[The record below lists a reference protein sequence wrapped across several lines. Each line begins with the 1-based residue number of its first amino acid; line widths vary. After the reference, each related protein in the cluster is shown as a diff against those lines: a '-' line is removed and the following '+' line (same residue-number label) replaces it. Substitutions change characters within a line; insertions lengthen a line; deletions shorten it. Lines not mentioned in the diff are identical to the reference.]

1 MSASLAEPDRAA
13 SLIARARWHWR
24 NNPKLELWLAWW
36 TMVVFYQIF
45 GIVFVLMTRVMPP
58 PKPWWEPERIAQWF
72 ADTHH
77 GLVWG
82 FGIIFLISFMAPACN
97 ALIGYSMRRMSVS
110 PVFAYS
116 YIAIYSVS
124 AIPGMLLAALFLT
137 VGALRPDRDP
147 VVLSWLYDAAFMTF
161 VGTMGVFLVGTAVWL
176 VAILL
181 DKNRVFPLWF
191 GYLQICNL
199 LTEVVV
205 APAWI
210 FKSGPFAWNGV
221 VTFWVDTLVFA
232 VYTAIFIV
240 MLRRMTV
247 HDDLGDGPLP
257 EMPQTATT
265 ASLRF

>member
-1 MSASLAEPDRAA
+1 MSRAPRAA
-13 SLIARARWHWR
+13 GLAARLREQWR
-24 NNPKLELWLAWW
+24 QNPKLELWLAWW

-58 PKPWWEPERIAQWF
+58 PKPWWEPERVAQWF
-72 ADTHH
+72 ADTHD

-124 AIPGMLLAALFLT
+124 AFPGMLLAALLLCA
-137 VGALRPDRDP
+137 GALRPDRDP
-147 VVLSWLYDAAFMTF
+147 QIISWLYDAAFMTF
-161 VGTMGVFLVGTAVWL
+161 VGTMGLFLVGTAVWM

-191 GYLQICNL
+191 GYLNICNL

-210 FKSGPFAWNGV
+210 FKAGPFAWNGV
-221 VTFWVDTLVFA
+221 ITFWIDTLVFA
-232 VYTAIFIV
+232 VYTAVFITL
-240 MLRRMTV
+240 LRRMTV
-247 HDDLGDGPLP
+247 RDDLREGPLP
-257 EMPQTATT
+257 ETPQLATT